1 MKARQHWLLFATML
15 GLMGCK
21 PRPLECEAEKY
32 FQVADPQQ
40 SAGEETF
47 DIDRLG
53 PEVPRARLFSMPL
66 FMTLSGGTHV
76 RSEWLSS
83 GHVAS
88 YASLVYSPREALARG
103 VKNPADVYPMKRL
116 TGGPSERV
124 RLGFRSS
131 ICVDTEASQVNGSCR
146 EYGQQ
151 QHLFI
156 ADMLC
161 KH

>member
-1 MKARQHWLLFATML
+1 
-15 GLMGCK
+15 
-21 PRPLECEAEKY
+21 
-32 FQVADPQQ
+32 
-40 SAGEETF
+40 
-47 DIDRLG
+47 
-53 PEVPRARLFSMPL
+53 MPL
-66 FMTLSGGTHV
+66 FITLSDGTHV

-88 YASLVYSPREALARG
+88 YASLVYSPGEALARG

-116 TGGPSERV
+116 TDGPSERV

-131 ICVDTEASQVNGSCR
+131 ICMDAEAVPGNGPCR
-146 EYGQQ
+146 EYSQQ
-151 QHLFI
+151 QHRFI